1 MKHFLYLIIILSSQM
16 LFAQEEKQ
24 DAMDFIKSV
33 FELKNTI
40 KGNLDSL
47 KIKQF
52 EDDFEAFENPVQIE
66 FNDSIIIVKNFS
78 FLTLEYKKDAHNT
91 FYLNNCSLFG
101 KEAPFIVSSSMLLDK
116 NWNDRYEFK
125 LFFHADSKVNNE
137 YLFFFG
143 NTGFDIYFKGSLD

>member
-52 EDDFEAFENPVQIE
+52 EDDFEAFENPG
-66 FNDSIIIVKNFS
+66 
-78 FLTLEYKKDAHNT
+78 L
-91 FYLNNCSLFG
+91 
-101 KEAPFIVSSSMLLDK
+101 
-116 NWNDRYEFK
+116 
-125 LFFHADSKVNNE
+125 
-137 YLFFFG
+137 
-143 NTGFDIYFKGSLD
+143 

>member
-52 EDDFEAFENPVQIE
+52 EDDFEAFENPG
-66 FNDSIIIVKNFS
+66 
-78 FLTLEYKKDAHNT
+78 LENQ
-91 FYLNNCSLFG
+91 
-101 KEAPFIVSSSMLLDK
+101 V
-116 NWNDRYEFK
+116 
-125 LFFHADSKVNNE
+125 
-137 YLFFFG
+137 
-143 NTGFDIYFKGSLD
+143 